1 MPRGP
6 NRRRAHAR
14 SAQPLPPATRARITA
29 AALELF
35 NAEGTHAI
43 STRHVAAA
51 LGMSP
56 GNLYYHFD
64 NKEAIIAALYAELEA
79 DLREMLRP
87 PPPGT
92 QSFTTVLGY
101 VDRIFDHLWRYR
113 FFYRDLPALLPTV
126 PGLGE
131 RYRVLAGQVCAGAR
145 AIYAQMVEA
154 GWMEATPEQLELL
167 AENGWI
173 VLTNWLPYRQ
183 MRDGRA
189 MVEARDISD
198 GIRHFAALFGAHLKP
213 GPRRELEAVVAGYA
227 AQSRV
232 AAG

>member
-6 NRRRAHAR
+6 NRRRTGTRNAEPV
-14 SAQPLPPATRARITA
+14 SQATRARITA

-64 NKEAIIAALYAELEA
+64 NKEEIIAALYAELEA
-79 DLREMLRP
+79 DLRDLLQP
-87 PPPGT
+87 PPPGP
-92 QSFTTVLGY
+92 QSFTAVLGY

-131 RYRVLAGQVCAGAR
+131 RYRALAGQVCADAR
-145 AIYAQMVEA
+145 AIYAQMVAA
-154 GWMEATPEQLELL
+154 GWMEATPDQLDLL

-173 VLTNWLPYRQ
+173 ILTNWLPYRQ

-189 MVEARDISD
+189 TIEAHDISE
-198 GIRHFAALFGAHLKP
+198 GVRHFAALFGAHLKP
-213 GPRRELEAVVAGYA
+213 GPRRELEAMVTRYA
-227 AQSRV
+227 ALSTV
-232 AAG
+232 DG